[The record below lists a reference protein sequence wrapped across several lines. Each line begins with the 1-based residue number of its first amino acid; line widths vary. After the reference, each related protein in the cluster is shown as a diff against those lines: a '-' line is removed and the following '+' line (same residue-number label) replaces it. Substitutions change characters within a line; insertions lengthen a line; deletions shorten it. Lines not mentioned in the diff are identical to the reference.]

1 MKMNIQ
7 INKTAI
13 LFLLLFTCLT
23 VGAQTII
30 KGTVLNTSAEPIVGS
45 IIMVEGTAFGAA
57 SNAFGEYRIDVKT
70 AGNYSLEVKAIS
82 YATQKISGIEVAT
95 GKELKVD
102 IILQSESFM
111 VGGGVEIKD
120 FRKTSSEAAVI
131 MEMREAKGVV
141 SGVGAVQIQ
150 KGQDRNAS
158 EVARRIPG
166 VTIID
171 NRFVMVRGLTER
183 YNAVMM
189 NGILVP
195 SLEPDVR
202 SFSFD
207 LIPSQAIDR
216 FLIFK
221 SPSPDLPGEFAGG
234 AINVYTKNFPD
245 YNTSLDVSMA
255 TNYRSNTTGQE
266 FLSNVNSKS
275 EALGFDNGTRDLP
288 SIFPANISS
297 NISDEEARKL
307 SLALPNTWGYESET
321 ALPDRRVN
329 VSFGKR
335 FQTEKVQF
343 GNFTAISY
351 SRTAQRQNSHRLD
364 YNVFDAATQVSDTVF
379 SFDDMIYQKNANVGV
394 LHNWG
399 IKTDK
404 SFIEFKNFLNQN
416 GLQSNTFRTGRAL
429 EEGNYRQE
437 YSFRYTERRMY
448 NTQLTGT
455 HELFNGK
462 GNLNWALGY
471 AQTRRDDPDWK
482 RIRYTRPL
490 DGSDENFHAYFT
502 TVAQPFYSGRL
513 FMSLKED
520 VRSYAANYEHKL
532 KQLNSD
538 KEKPKFAT
546 VKAGFYI
553 EDKDRDFGSRNL
565 GYVIDAFN
573 FDWNKDTTSI
583 ANILAPSNMQD
594 STGFTLGEDT
604 RGADRYHASSNL
616 YASYAM
622 ITLPFEKLTISG
634 GVRLEQNS
642 QVLTSADITGTPIKA
657 SLDSLVF
664 LPSINVSYT
673 LSKKTMLRAAYG
685 KTVNRPE
692 FRELAPFSF
701 YDFENNFIN
710 TGNPNLTFAT
720 NSNADIRIEHYPSN
734 TEYLSA
740 ALFYKEFNNPIEPY
754 FVPGVGSGGT
764 RSFAPGNAL
773 GATSYGVEFDIR
785 KSLKEMTAN
794 RILQNLTVVANASFI
809 KSDIQVSAE
818 GVASGLNPNR
828 PMVGQSPYII
838 NGGLY
843 YDNDSTGWQV
853 TVLYNRIGP
862 RVTIVGIPDIPEVY
876 EMSRDMLD
884 ITITKSFKNGFS
896 VRAGVQDILK
906 QDFVFLQDANQDG
919 KLSRA
924 NDQRLQYFNRGNYWS
939 VTLSYKFREDVK
951 QTQKR
956 K

>member
-1 MKMNIQ
+1 M
-7 INKTAI
+7 
-13 LFLLLFTCLT
+13 LFLSCLS
-23 VGAQTII
+23 VSAQTII
-30 KGTVLNTSAEPIVGS
+30 KGTVLNSSAEPVVGA
-45 IIMVEGTAFGAA
+45 IIIVEGTSFGAA
-57 SNAFGEYRIDVKT
+57 SNAFGEYNIDVKNG
-70 AGNYSLEVKAIS
+70 GNYTIEIKAIS
-82 YATQKISGIEVAT
+82 YATQKISGVEVAT
-95 GKELKVD
+95 GKEIKADVV
-102 IILQSESFM
+102 LQSESFM

-120 FRKTSSEAAVI
+120 FRKTSTEAAVI

-245 YNTSLDVSMA
+245 YKTSLDVSMA

-266 FLSNVNSKS
+266 FLSNVNSSS

-288 SIFPANISS
+288 SDFPS
-297 NISDEEARKL
+297 NVRNATTEEARRAL
-307 SLALPNTWGYESET
+307 SLALPNSWGYETGT

-335 FQTEKVQF
+335 FQTENIQF

-351 SRTAQRQNSHRLD
+351 SRTALRQKSNRLD
-364 YNVFDAATQVSDTVF
+364 YNVFDEGTQTSDTVF
-379 SFDDMIYQKNANVGV
+379 AFDDMIYQKNANVGV

-455 HELFNGK
+455 HELFNDK
-462 GNLNWALGY
+462 GTLNWAVAY
-471 AQTRRDDPDWK
+471 AQTRRNDPDWK

-502 TVAQPFYSGRL
+502 TVAQPFFSGRL
-513 FMSLKED
+513 FMNLKED
-520 VRSYAANYEHKL
+520 VRTYAANYEHKL
-532 KQLNSD
+532 KQLNTD
-538 KEKPKFAT
+538 KEKPRFAT
-546 VKAGFYI
+546 IKAGFYI

-565 GYVIDAFN
+565 GYVINAFN

-583 ANILAPSNMQD
+583 ANILAPENMAD
-594 STGFTLGEDT
+594 STGFLLDEDT
-604 RGADRYHASSNL
+604 RGADKYHASSNL
-616 YASYAM
+616 YAGYAM
-622 ITLPFEKLTISG
+622 FTLPFEKLTISG
-634 GVRLEQNS
+634 GIRLEQNA
-642 QVLTSADITGTPIKA
+642 QVLTSADITGIPITA
-657 SLDSLVF
+657 TLDSLVF
-664 LPSINVSYT
+664 LPSVNVSYA
-673 LSKKTMLRAAYG
+673 LNKKTTVRAAYG

-720 NSNADIRIEHYPSN
+720 NSNADLRIEHYPSN

-794 RILQNLTVVANASFI
+794 RILQNVTVVANASFI

-818 GVASGLNPNR
+818 GLASGLNPNR
-828 PMVGQSPYII
+828 PMVGQSPYIV

-843 YDNDSTGWQV
+843 YDNDSLGWQI

-884 ITITKSFKNGFS
+884 IAITKSFKNGFS
-896 VRAGVQDILK
+896 VRAGVQDVLK

-951 QTQKR
+951 ASTGK

>member
-1 MKMNIQ
+1 MKLNDQM
-7 INKTAI
+7 KKKSI
-13 LFLLLFTCLT
+13 LFLLFLSCLS
-23 VGAQTII
+23 VGAQTVI
-30 KGTVLNTSAEPIVGS
+30 KGTVVNSSAEPVVGA
-45 IIMVEGTAFGAA
+45 IIIVEGTSYGAA
-57 SNAFGEYRIDVKT
+57 SNAFGEYNIDVKNG
-70 AGNYSLEVKAIS
+70 GNYTIEVKAIS
-82 YATQKISGIEVAT
+82 YATQKISGIEVAS
-95 GKELKVD
+95 GKEIKAD
-102 IILQSESFM
+102 IVLQSESFM

-120 FRKTSSEAAVI
+120 FRKTSTEAAVI

-189 NGILVP
+189 NGVMVP

-245 YNTSLDVSMA
+245 YQTSLDVSMS

-266 FLSNVNSKS
+266 FLSNVNSSS

-288 SIFPANISS
+288 SDFPS
-297 NISDEEARKL
+297 NVRNATTEEERRAL
-307 SLALPNTWGYESET
+307 SLALPNSWGYESGT
-321 ALPDRRVN
+321 ALPDRRAN

-351 SRTAQRQNSHRLD
+351 SRTALRQNSRRLD
-364 YNVFDAATQVSDTVF
+364 YNVFEEATQTSDTVF
-379 SFDDMIYQKNANVGV
+379 SFDDMIYQKNANVGI

-399 IKTDK
+399 MKTDK

-455 HELFNGK
+455 HELFKGK
-462 GNLNWALGY
+462 GSLNWALGY
-471 AQTRRDDPDWK
+471 AQTRRNDPDWK

-502 TVAQPFYSGRL
+502 TVAQPFFSGRL
-513 FMSLKED
+513 FMNLKED
-520 VRSYAANYEHKL
+520 VRTYAANYEHKL

-538 KEKPKFAT
+538 KEKPRFAT
-546 VKAGFYI
+546 IKAGFYI

-565 GYVIDAFN
+565 GYVINAFD

-583 ANILAPSNMQD
+583 ANILAPENMVD
-594 STGFTLGEDT
+594 STGFLLDEDT
-604 RGADRYHASSNL
+604 RGADKYHASSNL
-616 YASYAM
+616 YAGYAM
-622 ITLPFEKLTISG
+622 LTLPFEKLTISG
-634 GVRLEQNS
+634 GIRLEQNS
-642 QVLTSADITGTPIKA
+642 QVLTSADITGTPITA
-657 SLDSLVF
+657 TLDSLVF
-664 LPSINVSYT
+664 LPSVNVSYT
-673 LSKKTMLRAAYG
+673 LNKKTTLRAAYG

-720 NSNADIRIEHYPSN
+720 NSNADLRIEHYPSN

-785 KSLKEMTAN
+785 KSLKELTAN
-794 RILQNLTVVANASFI
+794 RVLQNLTLVANASFI
-809 KSDIQVSAE
+809 KSDIQVSAD
-818 GVASGLNPNR
+818 GLASGLNPNR

-843 YDNDSTGWQV
+843 YDNDSLGWQI

-884 ITITKSFKNGFS
+884 IAITKSFKNGFS
-896 VRAGVQDILK
+896 VRAGVQDVLK

-951 QTQKR
+951 ASKG
-956 K
+956 KK

>member
-1 MKMNIQ
+1 MKMNVQ

-266 FLSNVNSKS
+266 FLSNVNSGS

-288 SIFPANISS
+288 SIFPDNINSLEQE
-297 NISDEEARKL
+297 DARPL
-307 SLALPNTWGYESET
+307 SRSLANTWGYESET

-335 FQTEKVQF
+335 FQTEKIQF

-351 SRTAQRQNSHRLD
+351 SRTAQRQNSRRLD
-364 YNVFDAATQVSDTVF
+364 YNVFDEATQVSDTVF
-379 SFDDMIYQKNANVGV
+379 SFEDMIYQKNANVGV

-399 IKTDK
+399 MKTDK

-429 EEGNYRQE
+429 EEGNERRE

-448 NTQLTGT
+448 NTQLIGT
-455 HELFNGK
+455 HELFKGK
-462 GNLNWALGY
+462 GSLNWVLGY
-471 AQTRRDDPDWK
+471 AQTRRNDPDWR
-482 RIRYTRPL
+482 RIRYTRAFDDPN
-490 DGSDENFHAYFT
+490 GSFHAYFPPQ
-502 TVAQPFYSGRL
+502 AQPFYAGRL
-513 FMSLKED
+513 FMGLKED
-520 VRSYAANYEHKL
+520 VRTYAANYEHKL
-532 KQLNSD
+532 KQLNTD
-538 KEKPKFAT
+538 KEKPRFAT
-546 VKAGFYI
+546 IKAGFYI

-565 GYVIDAFN
+565 GMVIRPSY
-573 FDWNKDTTSI
+573 FDWNKDTTSL
-583 ANILAPSNMQD
+583 ATILAPENMVD
-594 STGFTLGEDT
+594 STGFSIGEDT
-604 RGADRYHASSNL
+604 RGADKYHASSNL
-616 YASYAM
+616 YAGYAM
-622 ITLPFEKLTISG
+622 LTLPFEKLTVSG

-642 QVLTSADITGTPIKA
+642 QVLTSADITGTPIVA
-657 SLDSLVF
+657 TLDSLIF

-673 LSKKTMLRAAYG
+673 LSKKTTLRGAYG

-710 TGNPNLTFAT
+710 SGNPNLTFAT

-734 TEYLSA
+734 TEFLSA

-785 KSLKEMTAN
+785 KSLKEMTSN
-794 RILQNLTVVANASFI
+794 RILQNLTLVANASFI

-951 QTQKR
+951 QTQK
-956 K
+956 KK

>member
-1 MKMNIQ
+1 MKMNDQ
-7 INKTAI
+7 MKKKSI
-13 LFLLLFTCLT
+13 LFLLFLSCLS
-23 VGAQTII
+23 VGAQTVI
-30 KGTVLNTSAEPIVGS
+30 KGTVVNSSAEPVVGA
-45 IIMVEGTAFGAA
+45 IIIVEGTSFGAA
-57 SNAFGEYRIDVKT
+57 SNAFGEYNIDVKNG
-70 AGNYSLEVKAIS
+70 GNYTIEVKAIS
-82 YATQKISGIEVAT
+82 YATQKIAGIEVAS
-95 GKELKVD
+95 GKEIKAD
-102 IILQSESFM
+102 IVLQSESFM

-120 FRKTSSEAAVI
+120 FRKTSTEAAVI

-189 NGILVP
+189 NGVLVP

-245 YNTSLDVSMA
+245 YKTSLDVSLA

-266 FLSNVNSKS
+266 FLSNVNAPS

-288 SIFPANISS
+288 SDFPTNVRNATT
-297 NISDEEARKL
+297 DAERRVL
-307 SLALPNTWGYESET
+307 SLALPNTWGYESGT

-335 FQTEKVQF
+335 FQTDKVQF

-351 SRTAQRQNSHRLD
+351 SRTAQRQNSNRLD
-364 YNVFDAATQVSDTVF
+364 YNVYDEATQHSDTVF
-379 SFDDMIYQKNANVGV
+379 SFEDMIYQKNANVGV

-399 IKTDK
+399 MKTDK

-462 GNLNWALGY
+462 GSFNWALGY
-471 AQTRRDDPDWK
+471 AQTRRNDPDWK

-502 TVAQPFYSGRL
+502 TVAQPFFSGRL
-513 FMSLKED
+513 FMGLKED
-520 VRSYAANYEHKL
+520 VRTYAANYEHKL
-532 KQLNSD
+532 AQLNTD
-538 KEKPKFAT
+538 KEKPRFVTIKT
-546 VKAGFYI
+546 GFYI

-565 GYVIDAFN
+565 GYVINAFDFN
-573 FDWNKDTTSI
+573 WNKDTTSVG
-583 ANILAPSNMQD
+583 NILSPENMAD
-594 STGFTLGEDT
+594 STGFLLDEDT
-604 RGADRYHASSNL
+604 RGADKYHASSNL
-616 YASYAM
+616 YAGYAM
-622 ITLPFEKLTISG
+622 LTLPFEKLTISG
-634 GVRLEQNS
+634 GIRLEQNA
-642 QVLTSADITGTPIKA
+642 QVLTSADITGTPIEA

-664 LPSINVSYT
+664 LPSVNVSYT
-673 LSKKTMLRAAYG
+673 LTKKTTLRAAYG

-710 TGNPNLTFAT
+710 SGNPNLTFAT

-785 KSLKEMTAN
+785 KSLKEMTTIPVI
-794 RILQNLTVVANASFI
+794 RNLTLVANASFI
-809 KSDIQVSAE
+809 KSDIKVSAE
-818 GVASGLNPNR
+818 GVASGLNSNR

-843 YDNDSTGWQV
+843 YDNDSTGWQI

-884 ITITKSFKNGFS
+884 ISITKSFKNGFS
-896 VRAGVQDILK
+896 VRAGVQDLLK

-919 KLSRA
+919 ILSRA

-951 QTQKR
+951 ATKGR
-956 K
+956 S

>member
-1 MKMNIQ
+1 MNGQMK
-7 INKTAI
+7 KTSV
-13 LFLLLFTCLT
+13 LFLLVLTCLT
-23 VGAQTII
+23 AGAQTII
-30 KGTVLNTSAEPIVGS
+30 KGTVLNSSAEPIVGA
-45 IIMVEGTAFGAA
+45 IIMVDGTVFGAA

-70 AGNYSLEVKAIS
+70 GGNYSLEVKAIS
-82 YATQKISGIEVAT
+82 YATQKISGIEIAS
-95 GKELKVD
+95 GKELKAD
-102 IILQSESFM
+102 IVLQSESFM

-171 NRFVMVRGLTER
+171 NRVVMVRGLTER

-189 NGILVP
+189 NGVLVP

-245 YNTSLDVSMA
+245 YKTSLDVSLA

-266 FLSNVNSKS
+266 ILSNVNSSS
-275 EALGFDNGTRDLP
+275 EAFGFDNGTRDLP
-288 SIFPANISS
+288 SVFPDNINSLEQE
-297 NISDEEARKL
+297 DARPL
-307 SLALPNTWGYESET
+307 SRALANTWGYESET

-329 VSFGKR
+329 ISFGKR
-335 FQTEKVQF
+335 FQTEKIQF

-351 SRTAQRQNSHRLD
+351 SRTAQRQNSRRLD
-364 YNVFDAATQVSDTVF
+364 YNVFDEATQVSDTVF
-379 SFDDMIYQKNANVGV
+379 SFEDMIYQKNANVGV

-399 IKTDK
+399 MKTDK

-429 EEGNYRQE
+429 EEGNERRE

-448 NTQLTGT
+448 NTQLVGT
-455 HELFNGK
+455 HELFKGK
-462 GNLNWALGY
+462 GSLNWVLGY
-471 AQTRRDDPDWK
+471 AQTRRNDPDWR
-482 RIRYTRPL
+482 RIRYTRAFDDPN
-490 DGSDENFHAYFT
+490 GSFHAYFPPQ
-502 TVAQPFYSGRL
+502 AQPFYAGRL
-513 FMSLKED
+513 FMNLKED
-520 VRSYAANYEHKL
+520 VRTYAANYEHKI

-538 KEKPKFAT
+538 KEKPRFAT
-546 VKAGFYI
+546 LKAGFYI

-565 GYVIDAFN
+565 GMVIRPSY
-573 FDWNKDTTSI
+573 FDWNKDTTSL
-583 ANILAPSNMQD
+583 ATILAPENMLD
-594 STGFTLGEDT
+594 STGFSIGEDT
-604 RGADRYHASSNL
+604 RGADKYHASSNL
-616 YASYAM
+616 YAGYAM
-622 ITLPFEKLTISG
+622 LTLPFEKLTVSG

-642 QVLTSADITGTPIKA
+642 QVLTSADITGTPIRA
-657 SLDSLVF
+657 TLDSLVF

-710 TGNPNLTFAT
+710 SGNPNLTFAT
-720 NSNADIRIEHYPSN
+720 NSNADLRIEHYPSN

-740 ALFYKEFNNPIEPY
+740 AVFYKEFNNPIEPY

-785 KSLKEMTAN
+785 KSLKEMTSN
-794 RILQNLTVVANASFI
+794 RILQNLTLVANASFI

-884 ITITKSFKNGFS
+884 IAITKSFKNGFS
-896 VRAGVQDILK
+896 VRAGVQDVLK

-951 QTQKR
+951 QTQK
-956 K
+956 KK

>member
-1 MKMNIQ
+1 MKMNGQ
-7 INKTAI
+7 MKKTSV
-13 LFLLLFTCLT
+13 LFLLVLTCLT
-23 VGAQTII
+23 AGAQTII
-30 KGTVLNTSAEPIVGS
+30 KGTVLNSSAEPIVGA
-45 IIMVEGTAFGAA
+45 IIMVDGTAFGAA

-70 AGNYSLEVKAIS
+70 GGNYSLEVKAIS
-82 YATQKISGIEVAT
+82 YATQKISGIEIAS
-95 GKELKVD
+95 GKELKAD
-102 IILQSESFM
+102 IVLQSESFM

-189 NGILVP
+189 NGVLVP

-245 YNTSLDVSMA
+245 YKTSLDVSLA

-266 FLSNVNSKS
+266 ILSNVNSSS
-275 EALGFDNGTRDLP
+275 EAFGFDNGTRDLP
-288 SIFPANISS
+288 SVFPDNINSLEQE
-297 NISDEEARKL
+297 DARPL
-307 SLALPNTWGYESET
+307 SRALANTWGYESET

-329 VSFGKR
+329 ISFGKR
-335 FQTEKVQF
+335 FQTEKIQF

-351 SRTAQRQNSHRLD
+351 SRTAQRQNSRRLD
-364 YNVFDAATQVSDTVF
+364 YNVFDEATQVSDTVF
-379 SFDDMIYQKNANVGV
+379 SFEDMIYQKNANVGV

-399 IKTDK
+399 MKTDK

-429 EEGNYRQE
+429 EEGNERRE

-448 NTQLTGT
+448 NTQLVGT
-455 HELFNGK
+455 HELFKGK
-462 GNLNWALGY
+462 GSLNWVLGY
-471 AQTRRDDPDWK
+471 AQTRRNDPDWR
-482 RIRYTRPL
+482 RIRYTRAFDDPN
-490 DGSDENFHAYFT
+490 GSFHAYFPPQ
-502 TVAQPFYSGRL
+502 AQPFYAGRL
-513 FMSLKED
+513 FMNLKED
-520 VRSYAANYEHKL
+520 VRTYAANYEHKI

-538 KEKPKFAT
+538 KEKPRFAT
-546 VKAGFYI
+546 LKAGFYI

-565 GYVIDAFN
+565 GMVIRPSY
-573 FDWNKDTTSI
+573 FDWNKDTTSL
-583 ANILAPSNMQD
+583 ATILAPENMLD
-594 STGFTLGEDT
+594 STGFSIGEDT
-604 RGADRYHASSNL
+604 RGADKYHASSNL
-616 YASYAM
+616 YAGYAM
-622 ITLPFEKLTISG
+622 LTLPFEKLTVSG

-642 QVLTSADITGTPIKA
+642 QVLTSADITGTPIVA
-657 SLDSLVF
+657 TLDSLIF

-673 LSKKTMLRAAYG
+673 LSKKTTLRGAYG

-710 TGNPNLTFAT
+710 SGNPNLTFAT
-720 NSNADIRIEHYPSN
+720 NSNADLRIEHYPSN

-740 ALFYKEFNNPIEPY
+740 AVFYKEFNNPIEPY

-794 RILQNLTVVANASFI
+794 RILQNLTLVANASFI

-843 YDNDSTGWQV
+843 YDNDSLGWQI

-884 ITITKSFKNGFS
+884 IAITKSFKNGFS
-896 VRAGVQDILK
+896 VRAGVQDVLK

-951 QTQKR
+951 QTQK
-956 K
+956 KK

>member
-1 MKMNIQ
+1 MCKMR
-7 INKTAI
+7 KFLV
-13 LFLLLFTCLT
+13 LFLLIGSSVL
-23 VGAQTII
+23 VNSQTII
-30 KGTVLNTSAEPIVGS
+30 KGSVVNSAAEPIVGA
-45 IIMVEGTAFGAA
+45 IIFIEGTTSGAA
-57 SNAFGEYRIDVKT
+57 SNAFGEYSIDVSKG
-70 AGNYSLEVKAIS
+70 GNYSIQVKAIS
-82 YATQKISGIEVAT
+82 YATQKISGIEVAS
-95 GKELKVD
+95 GKEIKVD
-102 IILQSESFM
+102 IVLQSESFM

-120 FRKTSSEAAVI
+120 FRKTSSEASVI

-234 AINVYTKNFPD
+234 AINVFTKNFPD
-245 YNTSLDVSMA
+245 YQTSLDVSLA

-266 FLSNVNSKS
+266 FLSNVNARS

-288 SIFPANISS
+288 SFFPENIDNDIS
-297 NISDEEARKL
+297 NEARRAL
-307 SLALPNTWGYESET
+307 SLALPNNWGYETGT
-321 ALPDRRVN
+321 ALPDRRAN

-335 FQTEKVQF
+335 FQTDKIQF
-343 GNFTAISY
+343 GNFTSISY
-351 SRTAQRQNSHRLD
+351 SRTALRQNSRRLD
-364 YNVFDAATQVSDTVF
+364 YNVFDEVTQASDTVF
-379 SFDDMIYQKNANVGV
+379 AFDDMIYQKNANVGI

-399 IKTDK
+399 MKTDK

-416 GLQSNTFRTGRAL
+416 GQQSNTFRTGRAL
-429 EEGNYRQE
+429 EEGNFRQE

-455 HELFNGK
+455 HELFKGK
-462 GNLNWALGY
+462 GSFNWTLAY
-471 AQTRRDDPDWK
+471 ANTRKNDPDWK
-482 RIRYTRPL
+482 RIRYTKPL

-513 FMSLKED
+513 FMNLNED
-520 VRSYAANYEHKL
+520 VRTYAANYEHKIA
-532 KQLNSD
+532 QLNTD
-538 KEKPKFAT
+538 KEKPRFITLKT
-546 VKAGFYI
+546 GVYV
-553 EDKDRDFGSRNL
+553 EDKDRDFSSRNL
-565 GYVIDAFN
+565 GYVINAFT
-573 FDWNKDTTSI
+573 FDWNKDTTSL
-583 ANILAPSNMQD
+583 ANILAPENMVD
-594 STGFTLGEDT
+594 STGFSIGEDT
-604 RGADRYHASSNL
+604 RGADKYHASSNL
-616 YASYAM
+616 YAGYAM
-622 ITLPFEKLTISG
+622 LTLPFEKLTISG
-634 GVRLEQNS
+634 GVRLEQNA
-642 QVLTSADITGTPIKA
+642 QVLTSADITGNPLTA
-657 SLDSLVF
+657 TLDSLVF
-664 LPSINVSYT
+664 LPSVNISYT
-673 LSKKTMLRAAYG
+673 LSKKTTLRAAYG

-710 TGNPNLTFAT
+710 SGNPNLTFAT
-720 NSNADIRIEHYPSN
+720 NSNADFRVEHYPSN

-740 ALFYKEFNNPIEPY
+740 AVFYKEFNNPIEPY

-773 GATSYGVEFDIR
+773 GATSYGVEFDVR
-785 KSLKEMTAN
+785 KSLREMTAN
-794 RILQNLTVVANASFI
+794 RILQNLTLVANASFI
-809 KSDIQVSAE
+809 KSDIQVSPD
-818 GVASGLNPNR
+818 GLASGLNPNR

-843 YDNDSTGWQV
+843 YDNDSLGWQI

-884 ITITKSFKNGFS
+884 ISITKSFKNGFS
-896 VRAGVQDILK
+896 VRAGVQDLFK
-906 QDFVFLQDANQDG
+906 QDFVFLQDANNDG
-919 KLSRA
+919 ILSRA

-951 QTQKR
+951 ARNTK
-956 K
+956 

>member
-1 MKMNIQ
+1 MK
-7 INKTAI
+7 INDQMRKKII
-13 LFLLLFTCLT
+13 LFLLFLSNLS

-30 KGTVLNTSAEPIVGS
+30 KGTVLNSSAEPVVGA
-45 IIMVEGTAFGAA
+45 IIIVEGTSLGAA
-57 SNAFGEYRIDVKT
+57 SNAFGEYSIDVKN
-70 AGNYSLEVKAIS
+70 GGKFSIEIKAIS
-82 YATQKISGIEVAT
+82 FATQKITGIEVAA
-95 GKELKVD
+95 GKVTKVD
-102 IILQSESFM
+102 IVLQPESFM

-120 FRKTSSEAAVI
+120 FRKTSTEASVI

-189 NGILVP
+189 NGVLVP

-245 YNTSLDVSMA
+245 YKTSLDVSLA

-266 FLSNVNSKS
+266 FLSNVNSPS

-288 SIFPANISS
+288 SDFPTNVRNATTDAERRI
-297 NISDEEARKL
+297 L
-307 SLALPNTWGYESET
+307 SLALPNTWGYESGT

-335 FQTEKVQF
+335 FQTDKVQF

-351 SRTAQRQNSHRLD
+351 SRTAQRQNSNRLD
-364 YNVFDAATQVSDTVF
+364 YNVYDEATQLSDTVF
-379 SFDDMIYQKNANVGV
+379 SFEDMIYQKNANVGV

-399 IKTDK
+399 MKTDK

-462 GNLNWALGY
+462 GSFNWALGY
-471 AQTRRDDPDWK
+471 AQTRRNDPDWK

-502 TVAQPFYSGRL
+502 TVAQPFFSGRL
-513 FMSLKED
+513 FMGLKED
-520 VRSYAANYEHKL
+520 VRTYVANYEHKL
-532 KQLNSD
+532 KQMNTD
-538 KEKPKFAT
+538 KEKPRFAT
-546 VKAGFYI
+546 IKTGFYI

-565 GYVIDAFN
+565 GYVINAFD

-583 ANILAPSNMQD
+583 GNILSPENMAD
-594 STGFTLGEDT
+594 STGFLLDEDT
-604 RGADRYHASSNL
+604 RGADKYHASSNL
-616 YASYAM
+616 YAGYAM
-622 ITLPFEKLTISG
+622 LTLPFEKLTISG
-634 GVRLEQNS
+634 GIRLEQNA
-642 QVLTSADITGTPIKA
+642 QVLTSADITGTPIEA

-664 LPSINVSYT
+664 LPSVNVSYT
-673 LSKKTMLRAAYG
+673 LTKKTTLRAAYG

-710 TGNPNLTFAT
+710 SGNPNLTFAT

-785 KSLKEMTAN
+785 KSLKEMTTIPVI
-794 RILQNLTVVANASFI
+794 RNLTLVANASFI
-809 KSDIQVSAE
+809 KSEIKVSAE
-818 GVASGLNPNR
+818 GVASGLNSNR

-843 YDNDSTGWQV
+843 YDNDSTGWQI

-884 ITITKSFKNGFS
+884 IAITKSFKNGFS
-896 VRAGVQDILK
+896 IRAGVQDLLK

-919 KLSRA
+919 VLSRE
-924 NDQRLQYFNRGNYWS
+924 NDQRLQYFNRGSYWS

-951 QTQKR
+951 ATKGR
-956 K
+956 R

>member
-1 MKMNIQ
+1 MKMNDQ
-7 INKTAI
+7 MKKKSI
-13 LFLLLFTCLT
+13 LFLLFLSCLS
-23 VGAQTII
+23 VSAQTVI
-30 KGTVLNTSAEPIVGS
+30 KGTVLNSSAEPVVGA
-45 IIMVEGTAFGAA
+45 IIIVEGTSFGAA
-57 SNAFGEYRIDVKT
+57 SNAFGEYSIDVKNGGKFT
-70 AGNYSLEVKAIS
+70 VEIKAIS
-82 YATQKISGIEVAT
+82 FATQKISGIEVAS
-95 GKELKVD
+95 GKQVKVD
-102 IILQSESFM
+102 IVLQPESFM

-120 FRKTSSEAAVI
+120 FRKTSTEASVI

-189 NGILVP
+189 NGVLVP

-245 YNTSLDVSMA
+245 YKTSLDVSLA

-266 FLSNVNSKS
+266 FLSNVNSPS

-288 SIFPANISS
+288 SDFPTNVRNATTDAERRI
-297 NISDEEARKL
+297 L
-307 SLALPNTWGYESET
+307 SLALPNTWGYESGT

-335 FQTEKVQF
+335 FQTDKVQF

-351 SRTAQRQNSHRLD
+351 SRTAQRQNSNRLD
-364 YNVFDAATQVSDTVF
+364 YNVYDEATQLSDTVF
-379 SFDDMIYQKNANVGV
+379 SFEDMIYQKNANVGV

-399 IKTDK
+399 MKTDK

-462 GNLNWALGY
+462 GSFNWALGY
-471 AQTRRDDPDWK
+471 AQTRRNDPDWK

-502 TVAQPFYSGRL
+502 TVAQPFFSGRL
-513 FMSLKED
+513 FMGLKED
-520 VRSYAANYEHKL
+520 VRTYVANYEHKL
-532 KQLNSD
+532 KQMNTD
-538 KEKPKFAT
+538 KEKPRFAT
-546 VKAGFYI
+546 IKTGFYI

-565 GYVIDAFN
+565 GYVINAFD

-583 ANILAPSNMQD
+583 GNILSPENMAD
-594 STGFTLGEDT
+594 STGFLLDEDT
-604 RGADRYHASSNL
+604 RGADKYHASSNL
-616 YASYAM
+616 YAGYAM
-622 ITLPFEKLTISG
+622 LTLPFEKLTISG
-634 GVRLEQNS
+634 GIRLEQNA
-642 QVLTSADITGTPIKA
+642 QVLTSADITGTPIEA

-664 LPSINVSYT
+664 LPSVNVSYT
-673 LSKKTMLRAAYG
+673 LTKKTTLRAAYG

-710 TGNPNLTFAT
+710 SGNPNLTFAT

-785 KSLKEMTAN
+785 KSLKEMTTIPVI
-794 RILQNLTVVANASFI
+794 RNLTLVANASFI
-809 KSDIQVSAE
+809 KSEIKVSAE
-818 GVASGLNPNR
+818 GVASGLNSNR

-843 YDNDSTGWQV
+843 YDNDSTGWQI

-884 ITITKSFKNGFS
+884 IAITKSFKNGFS
-896 VRAGVQDILK
+896 IRAGVQDLLK

-919 KLSRA
+919 VLSRE
-924 NDQRLQYFNRGNYWS
+924 NDQRLQYFNRGSYWS

-951 QTQKR
+951 ATKGR
-956 K
+956 R

>member
-1 MKMNIQ
+1 MKMNDQ
-7 INKTAI
+7 MKKTSV
-13 LFLLLFTCLT
+13 LFLLFFACLT
-23 VGAQTII
+23 ASAQTII
-30 KGTVLNTSAEPIVGS
+30 KGTVVNSSAEPVVGA
-45 IIMVEGTAFGAA
+45 IIMVDGTAFGAA

-70 AGNYSLEVKAIS
+70 GGNYSLEVKAIS
-82 YATQKISGIEVAT
+82 YATQKISGIEIVS
-95 GKELKVD
+95 GKELKAD
-102 IILQSESFM
+102 IVMQSESFM

-120 FRKTSSEAAVI
+120 FRKNSSEAAVI

-189 NGILVP
+189 NGVLVP

-245 YNTSLDVSMA
+245 YKTSLDVSLA

-266 FLSNVNSKS
+266 ILSNVNSSS
-275 EALGFDNGTRDLP
+275 EAFGFDNGTRDLP
-288 SIFPANISS
+288 SVFPDNINSLEQE
-297 NISDEEARKL
+297 DARPL
-307 SLALPNTWGYESET
+307 SRALANTWGYELET

-329 VSFGKR
+329 ISFGKR
-335 FQTEKVQF
+335 FQTEKIQF

-351 SRTAQRQNSHRLD
+351 SRTAQRQNSRRLD
-364 YNVFDAATQVSDTVF
+364 YNVFDEATQVSDTVF
-379 SFDDMIYQKNANVGV
+379 SFEDMIYQKNANVGV

-399 IKTDK
+399 MKTDK

-429 EEGNYRQE
+429 EEGNERRE

-448 NTQLTGT
+448 NTQLVGT
-455 HELFNGK
+455 HELFKGK
-462 GNLNWALGY
+462 GSLNWVLGY
-471 AQTRRDDPDWK
+471 AQTRRNDPDWR
-482 RIRYTRPL
+482 RIRYTRAFDDPN
-490 DGSDENFHAYFT
+490 GSFHAYFPPQ
-502 TVAQPFYSGRL
+502 AQPFYAGRL
-513 FMSLKED
+513 FMNLKED
-520 VRSYAANYEHKL
+520 VRTYAANYEHKI

-538 KEKPKFAT
+538 KEKPRFAT
-546 VKAGFYI
+546 LKAGFYI

-565 GYVIDAFN
+565 GMVIRPSY
-573 FDWNKDTTSI
+573 FDWNKDTTSL
-583 ANILAPSNMQD
+583 ASILAPENMLD
-594 STGFTLGEDT
+594 STGFSIGEDT
-604 RGADRYHASSNL
+604 RGADKYHASSNL
-616 YASYAM
+616 YAGYAM
-622 ITLPFEKLTISG
+622 LTLPFEKLTVSG

-642 QVLTSADITGTPIKA
+642 QVLTSADITGTPIVA
-657 SLDSLVF
+657 TLDSLIF

-673 LSKKTMLRAAYG
+673 LSKKTTLRGAYG

-710 TGNPNLTFAT
+710 SGNPNLTFAT
-720 NSNADIRIEHYPSN
+720 NSNADLRIEHYPSN

-740 ALFYKEFNNPIEPY
+740 AVFYKEFNNPIEPY

-794 RILQNLTVVANASFI
+794 RILQNLTLVANASFI

-843 YDNDSTGWQV
+843 YDNDSLGWQI

-884 ITITKSFKNGFS
+884 IAITKSFKNGFS
-896 VRAGVQDILK
+896 VRAGVQDVLK

-951 QTQKR
+951 QTQK
-956 K
+956 KK

>member
-1 MKMNIQ
+1 MNDQMK
-7 INKTAI
+7 KKSI
-13 LFLLLFTCLT
+13 LFLLFLSCLS
-23 VGAQTII
+23 VSAQTVI
-30 KGTVLNTSAEPIVGS
+30 KGTVLNSSAEPVVGA
-45 IIMVEGTAFGAA
+45 IIIVEGTSFGAA
-57 SNAFGEYRIDVKT
+57 SNAFGEYNIDVKSG
-70 AGNYSLEVKAIS
+70 GNYTIEVKAIS
-82 YATQKISGIEVAT
+82 YATQKISGIEVAS
-95 GKELKVD
+95 GKEIKAD

-120 FRKTSSEAAVI
+120 FRKTSTEAAVI

-189 NGILVP
+189 NGVLVP

-245 YNTSLDVSMA
+245 YKTSLDVSMA

-266 FLSNVNSKS
+266 FLSNVNSSS

-288 SIFPANISS
+288 SDFPS
-297 NISDEEARKL
+297 NVRNATTEAERRAL
-307 SLALPNTWGYESET
+307 SLALPNTWGYESGT
-321 ALPDRRVN
+321 ALLDRRVN

-335 FQTEKVQF
+335 FQTEKIQF

-364 YNVFDAATQVSDTVF
+364 YNVFDEGTQTSDTVF

-455 HELFNGK
+455 HELFKGK
-462 GNLNWALGY
+462 GSLNWALGY
-471 AQTRRDDPDWK
+471 AQTRRNDPDWK

-502 TVAQPFYSGRL
+502 TVAQPFFSGRL
-513 FMSLKED
+513 FMNLKED
-520 VRSYAANYEHKL
+520 VRTYAANYEHKL
-532 KQLNSD
+532 KQLNTD
-538 KEKPKFAT
+538 KEKPRFAT
-546 VKAGFYI
+546 IKAGFYI

-565 GYVIDAFN
+565 GYVINAFD

-583 ANILAPSNMQD
+583 ANILAPENMAD
-594 STGFTLGEDT
+594 STGFLLDEDT
-604 RGADRYHASSNL
+604 RGADKYHASSNL
-616 YASYAM
+616 YAGYAM
-622 ITLPFEKLTISG
+622 LTLPFERLTVSG
-634 GVRLEQNS
+634 GIRLEQNS

-664 LPSINVSYT
+664 LPSVNVSYT
-673 LSKKTMLRAAYG
+673 LNKKTTLRAAYG

-794 RILQNLTVVANASFI
+794 RILQNMTLVANASFI
-809 KSDIQVSAE
+809 KSDIQVSAD
-818 GVASGLNPNR
+818 GLASGLNPNR

-843 YDNDSTGWQV
+843 YDNDSLGWQI

-884 ITITKSFKNGFS
+884 IAITKSFKNGFS
-896 VRAGVQDILK
+896 VRAGVQDVLK

-951 QTQKR
+951 ASKG
-956 K
+956 KK

>member
-1 MKMNIQ
+1 MK
-7 INKTAI
+7 INDEMRKKSI
-13 LFLLLFTCLT
+13 LFLMFLSCLT
-23 VGAQTII
+23 AGAQTVI
-30 KGTVLNTSAEPIVGS
+30 KGTVLNSSAEPVVGA
-45 IIMVEGTAFGAA
+45 IIIVEGTSYGAA
-57 SNAFGEYRIDVKT
+57 SNAFGEYNIDVKNG
-70 AGNYSLEVKAIS
+70 GNYTIEVKAIS
-82 YATQKISGIEVAT
+82 YATQKISGIEVAS
-95 GKELKVD
+95 GKEIKAD
-102 IILQSESFM
+102 IVLQSESFM

-120 FRKTSSEAAVI
+120 FRKTSTEAAVI

-189 NGILVP
+189 NGVLVP

-245 YNTSLDVSMA
+245 YKTSLDVSMA

-266 FLSNVNSKS
+266 FLSNVNSSS

-288 SIFPANISS
+288 SDFPS
-297 NISDEEARKL
+297 NVRNATTEEERRAL
-307 SLALPNTWGYESET
+307 SLALPNSWGYESGT
-321 ALPDRRVN
+321 ALPDRRVK

-351 SRTAQRQNSHRLD
+351 SRTALRQNSRRLD
-364 YNVFDAATQVSDTVF
+364 YNVYDEATQVSDTVF

-399 IKTDK
+399 MKTDK

-455 HELFNGK
+455 HKLFKGK
-462 GNLNWALGY
+462 GSLNWALGY
-471 AQTRRDDPDWK
+471 AQTRRNDPDWK

-502 TVAQPFYSGRL
+502 TVAQPFFSGRL
-513 FMSLKED
+513 FMNLKED
-520 VRSYAANYEHKL
+520 VRTYAANYEHKL
-532 KQLNSD
+532 KQLNTD
-538 KEKPKFAT
+538 KEKPRFAT
-546 VKAGFYI
+546 IKAGFYI

-565 GYVIDAFN
+565 GYVINAFD

-583 ANILAPSNMQD
+583 ANILAPENMVD
-594 STGFTLGEDT
+594 STGFLLDEDT
-604 RGADRYHASSNL
+604 RGADKYHASSNL
-616 YASYAM
+616 YAGYAM
-622 ITLPFEKLTISG
+622 LTLPFEKLTISG
-634 GVRLEQNS
+634 GIRLEQNS
-642 QVLTSADITGTPIKA
+642 QVLTSADITGTPIVA
-657 SLDSLVF
+657 TLDSLIF

-673 LSKKTMLRAAYG
+673 LSKKTTLRGAYG

-710 TGNPNLTFAT
+710 SGNPNLTFAT
-720 NSNADIRIEHYPSN
+720 NSNADLRIEHYPSN

-740 ALFYKEFNNPIEPY
+740 AVFYKEFNNPIEPY

-794 RILQNLTVVANASFI
+794 RILQNMTLVANASFI
-809 KSDIQVSAE
+809 KSDIQVSAD
-818 GVASGLNPNR
+818 GLASGLNPNR

-843 YDNDSTGWQV
+843 YDNDSLGWQI

-884 ITITKSFKNGFS
+884 IAITKSFKNGFS
-896 VRAGVQDILK
+896 VRAGVQDVLK

-951 QTQKR
+951 ASKG
-956 K
+956 KK

>member
-1 MKMNIQ
+1 MNDQMK
-7 INKTAI
+7 KKSI
-13 LFLLLFTCLT
+13 LFLLFLSCLS
-23 VGAQTII
+23 VSAQTII
-30 KGTVLNTSAEPIVGS
+30 KGTVLNSSAEPVVGA
-45 IIMVEGTAFGAA
+45 IIIVEGTSFGAA
-57 SNAFGEYRIDVKT
+57 SNAFGEYNIDVKNG
-70 AGNYSLEVKAIS
+70 GNYTIEIKAIS
-82 YATQKISGIEVAT
+82 YATQKISGVEVAT
-95 GKELKVD
+95 GKEIKADVV
-102 IILQSESFM
+102 LQSESFM

-120 FRKTSSEAAVI
+120 FRKTSTEAAVI

-245 YNTSLDVSMA
+245 YKTSLDVSMA

-266 FLSNVNSKS
+266 FLSNVNSSS

-288 SIFPANISS
+288 SDFPS
-297 NISDEEARKL
+297 NVRNATTEEARRAL
-307 SLALPNTWGYESET
+307 SLALPNSWGYETGT

-335 FQTEKVQF
+335 FQTENIQF

-351 SRTAQRQNSHRLD
+351 SRTALRQKSNRLD
-364 YNVFDAATQVSDTVF
+364 YNVFDEGTQTSDTVF
-379 SFDDMIYQKNANVGV
+379 AFDDMIYQKNANVGV

-455 HELFNGK
+455 HELFNDK
-462 GNLNWALGY
+462 GTLNWAVAY
-471 AQTRRDDPDWK
+471 AQTRRNDPDWK

-502 TVAQPFYSGRL
+502 TVAQPFFSGRL
-513 FMSLKED
+513 FMNLKED
-520 VRSYAANYEHKL
+520 VRTYAANYEHKL
-532 KQLNSD
+532 KQLNTD
-538 KEKPKFAT
+538 KEKPRFAT
-546 VKAGFYI
+546 IKAGFYI

-565 GYVIDAFN
+565 GYVINAFN

-583 ANILAPSNMQD
+583 ANILAPENMAD
-594 STGFTLGEDT
+594 STGFLLDEDT
-604 RGADRYHASSNL
+604 RGADKYHASSNL
-616 YASYAM
+616 YAGYAM
-622 ITLPFEKLTISG
+622 FTLPFEKLTISG
-634 GVRLEQNS
+634 GIRLEQNA
-642 QVLTSADITGTPIKA
+642 QVLTSADITGIPITA
-657 SLDSLVF
+657 TLDSLVF
-664 LPSINVSYT
+664 LPSVNVSYA
-673 LSKKTMLRAAYG
+673 LNKKTTVRAAYG

-720 NSNADIRIEHYPSN
+720 NSNADLRIEHYPSN

-794 RILQNLTVVANASFI
+794 RILQNVTVVANASFI

-818 GVASGLNPNR
+818 GLASGLNPNR
-828 PMVGQSPYII
+828 PMVGQSPYIV

-843 YDNDSTGWQV
+843 YDNDSLGWQI

-884 ITITKSFKNGFS
+884 IAITKSFKNGFS
-896 VRAGVQDILK
+896 VRAGVQDVLK

-951 QTQKR
+951 ASTGK

>member
-1 MKMNIQ
+1 MK
-7 INKTAI
+7 KKSI
-13 LFLLLFTCLT
+13 LFLLFLSCLS
-23 VGAQTII
+23 VSAQTII
-30 KGTVLNTSAEPIVGS
+30 KGTVLNSSAEPVVGA
-45 IIMVEGTAFGAA
+45 IIIVEGTSFGAA
-57 SNAFGEYRIDVKT
+57 SNAFGEYNIDVKNG
-70 AGNYSLEVKAIS
+70 GNYTIEIKAIS
-82 YATQKISGIEVAT
+82 YATQKISGVEVAT
-95 GKELKVD
+95 GKEIKADVV
-102 IILQSESFM
+102 LQSESFM

-120 FRKTSSEAAVI
+120 FRKTSTEAAVI

-245 YNTSLDVSMA
+245 YKTSLDVSMA

-266 FLSNVNSKS
+266 FLSNVNSSS

-288 SIFPANISS
+288 SDFPS
-297 NISDEEARKL
+297 NVRNATTEEARRAL
-307 SLALPNTWGYESET
+307 SLALPNSWGYET
-321 ALPDRRVN
+321 GAALPDRRVN

-335 FQTEKVQF
+335 FQTENIQF

-351 SRTAQRQNSHRLD
+351 SRTALRQKSNRLD
-364 YNVFDAATQVSDTVF
+364 YNVFDEGTQTSDTVF
-379 SFDDMIYQKNANVGV
+379 AFDDMIYQKNANVGV

-455 HELFNGK
+455 HELFNDK
-462 GNLNWALGY
+462 GTLNWAVAY
-471 AQTRRDDPDWK
+471 AQTRRNDPDWK

-502 TVAQPFYSGRL
+502 TVAQPFFSGRL
-513 FMSLKED
+513 FMNLKED
-520 VRSYAANYEHKL
+520 VRTYAANYEHKL
-532 KQLNSD
+532 KQLNTD
-538 KEKPKFAT
+538 KEKPRFAT
-546 VKAGFYI
+546 IKAGFYI

-565 GYVIDAFN
+565 GYVINAFN

-583 ANILAPSNMQD
+583 ANILAPENMAD
-594 STGFTLGEDT
+594 STGFLLDEDT
-604 RGADRYHASSNL
+604 RGADKYHASSNL
-616 YASYAM
+616 YAGYAM
-622 ITLPFEKLTISG
+622 FTLPFEKLTISG
-634 GVRLEQNS
+634 GIRLEQNA
-642 QVLTSADITGTPIKA
+642 QVLTSADITGIPITA
-657 SLDSLVF
+657 TLDSLVF
-664 LPSINVSYT
+664 LPSVNVSYA
-673 LSKKTMLRAAYG
+673 LNKKTTVRAAYG

-720 NSNADIRIEHYPSN
+720 NSNADLRIEHYPSN

-794 RILQNLTVVANASFI
+794 RILQNVTVVANASFI

-818 GVASGLNPNR
+818 GLASGLNPNR
-828 PMVGQSPYII
+828 PMVGQSPYIV

-843 YDNDSTGWQV
+843 YDNDSLGWQI

-884 ITITKSFKNGFS
+884 IAITKSFKNGFS
-896 VRAGVQDILK
+896 VRAGVQDVLK

-951 QTQKR
+951 ASTGK

>member
-1 MKMNIQ
+1 MNDQMK
-7 INKTAI
+7 KKSI
-13 LFLLLFTCLT
+13 LFLLFLSCLS
-23 VGAQTII
+23 VSAQTII
-30 KGTVLNTSAEPIVGS
+30 KGTVLNSSAEPVVGA
-45 IIMVEGTAFGAA
+45 IIIVEGTSFGAA
-57 SNAFGEYRIDVKT
+57 SNAFGEYNINVKNG
-70 AGNYSLEVKAIS
+70 GNYTIEVKAIS
-82 YATQKISGIEVAT
+82 YATQKISGIEVAS
-95 GKELKVD
+95 GKEIKAD
-102 IILQSESFM
+102 IVLQSESFM

-120 FRKTSSEAAVI
+120 FRKTSTEAAVI

-189 NGILVP
+189 NGVLVP

-245 YNTSLDVSMA
+245 YQTSLDVSMS

-266 FLSNVNSKS
+266 FLSNVNSSS

-288 SIFPANISS
+288 ADFPS
-297 NISDEEARKL
+297 NVRNATTEEERRAL
-307 SLALPNTWGYESET
+307 SLALPNSWGYESGT

-343 GNFTAISY
+343 GNYTAISY

-364 YNVFDAATQVSDTVF
+364 YNVYDEVTQASDTVF

-455 HELFNGK
+455 HELFKGK
-462 GNLNWALGY
+462 GSLNWALGY
-471 AQTRRDDPDWK
+471 AQTRRNDPDWK

-502 TVAQPFYSGRL
+502 TVAQPFFSGRL
-513 FMSLKED
+513 FMNLKED
-520 VRSYAANYEHKL
+520 VRTYAANYEHKL
-532 KQLNSD
+532 KQLNTD
-538 KEKPKFAT
+538 K
-546 VKAGFYI
+546 
-553 EDKDRDFGSRNL
+553 
-565 GYVIDAFN
+565 
-573 FDWNKDTTSI
+573 
-583 ANILAPSNMQD
+583 
-594 STGFTLGEDT
+594 
-604 RGADRYHASSNL
+604 
-616 YASYAM
+616 
-622 ITLPFEKLTISG
+622 
-634 GVRLEQNS
+634 
-642 QVLTSADITGTPIKA
+642 
-657 SLDSLVF
+657 
-664 LPSINVSYT
+664 
-673 LSKKTMLRAAYG
+673 
-685 KTVNRPE
+685 
-692 FRELAPFSF
+692 
-701 YDFENNFIN
+701 
-710 TGNPNLTFAT
+710 
-720 NSNADIRIEHYPSN
+720 
-734 TEYLSA
+734 
-740 ALFYKEFNNPIEPY
+740 
-754 FVPGVGSGGT
+754 
-764 RSFAPGNAL
+764 
-773 GATSYGVEFDIR
+773 
-785 KSLKEMTAN
+785 
-794 RILQNLTVVANASFI
+794 
-809 KSDIQVSAE
+809 
-818 GVASGLNPNR
+818 
-828 PMVGQSPYII
+828 
-838 NGGLY
+838 
-843 YDNDSTGWQV
+843 
-853 TVLYNRIGP
+853 
-862 RVTIVGIPDIPEVY
+862 
-876 EMSRDMLD
+876 
-884 ITITKSFKNGFS
+884 
-896 VRAGVQDILK
+896 
-906 QDFVFLQDANQDG
+906 
-919 KLSRA
+919 
-924 NDQRLQYFNRGNYWS
+924 
-939 VTLSYKFREDVK
+939 
-951 QTQKR
+951 
-956 K
+956 

>member
-1 MKMNIQ
+1 MKKIS
-7 INKTAI
+7 I
-13 LFLLLFTCLT
+13 LFVSVLLSNF
-23 VGAQTII
+23 AISQSII
-30 KGTVLNTSAEPIVGS
+30 KGTVLNSSAEPVVGA
-45 IIMVEGTAFGAA
+45 IIIVEGTSFGAA
-57 SNAFGEYRIDVKT
+57 SNAFGEYSIDVKNGGKFT
-70 AGNYSLEVKAIS
+70 VEIKAIS
-82 YATQKISGIEVAT
+82 FATQKISGIEVAS
-95 GKELKVD
+95 GKQVKVD
-102 IILQSESFM
+102 IVLQPESFM

-120 FRKTSSEAAVI
+120 FRKTSTEAAVI

-189 NGILVP
+189 NGVLVP

-245 YNTSLDVSMA
+245 YKTSLDVSIA

-266 FLSNVNSKS
+266 FLSNVNSSS

-288 SIFPANISS
+288 SDFPSYIPYANTEAERSAARAISRS
-297 NISDEEARKL
+297 
-307 SLALPNTWGYESET
+307 LPNSWGYETGT

-335 FQTEKVQF
+335 FQTDKVQF

-364 YNVFDAATQVSDTVF
+364 YNSFDETTQQSDTIY
-379 SFDDMIYQKNANVGV
+379 SFDDMIYQKNANVGL

-399 IKTDK
+399 MKTDK

-437 YSFRYTERRMY
+437 YSYRYTERRMY

-462 GNLNWALGY
+462 GSFNWALGY
-471 AQTRRDDPDWK
+471 AQTRRNDPDWR

-490 DGSDENFHAYFT
+490 DGSDENFHAYIPNN
-502 TVAQPFYSGRL
+502 AQPFFAGRL
-513 FMSLKED
+513 FMNLKED
-520 VRSYAANYEHKL
+520 VRTYTANYEHKL
-532 KQLNSD
+532 MQLNTD
-538 KEKPKFAT
+538 KEKPRFAT
-546 VKAGFYI
+546 IKTGFYI

-565 GYVIDAFN
+565 GNITSNVFY
-573 FDWNKDTTSI
+573 FDLSKDTTSI
-583 ANILAPSNMQD
+583 ENILAPSNMAD
-594 STGFTLGEDT
+594 STGFSIGEST
-604 RGADRYHASSNL
+604 SGADRYHASSNL
-616 YASYAM
+616 YAGYAM
-622 ITLPFEKLTISG
+622 LTLPFEKLTFSG
-634 GVRLEQNS
+634 GIRLEQNE

-673 LSKKTMLRAAYG
+673 LTKKTTLRAAFG

-692 FRELAPFSF
+692 FRELAPFTF

-710 TGNPNLTFAT
+710 SGNPNLTFST
-720 NSNADIRIEHYPSN
+720 NNNADIRIEHYPSS

-764 RSFAPGNAL
+764 RSFSPGNAL

-785 KSLKEMTAN
+785 KSMKEMTSM
-794 RILQNLTVVANASFI
+794 RFLQNLTMVANASFI
-809 KSDIQVSAE
+809 KSDIQVSAD

-843 YDNDSTGWQV
+843 YDNDSTGWQI

-862 RVTIVGIPDIPEVY
+862 RVTIVGVPGNPEVY

-884 ITITKSFKNGFS
+884 IAITKSFKNGFS
-896 VRAGVQDILK
+896 VRAGVQDVLK
-906 QDFVFLQDANQDG
+906 QDFVFLQDANNDG
-919 KLSRA
+919 ILSRA

-951 QTQKR
+951 ATKGR
-956 K
+956 R

>member
-1 MKMNIQ
+1 MNDQMK
-7 INKTAI
+7 KKSI
-13 LFLLLFTCLT
+13 LFLLFLSCLS
-23 VGAQTII
+23 VSAQTVI
-30 KGTVLNTSAEPIVGS
+30 KGTVLNSSAEPVVGA
-45 IIMVEGTAFGAA
+45 IIIVEGTSFGAA
-57 SNAFGEYRIDVKT
+57 SNAFGEYSIDVKNGGKFT
-70 AGNYSLEVKAIS
+70 VEIKAIS
-82 YATQKISGIEVAT
+82 FATQKISGIEVAS
-95 GKELKVD
+95 GKQVKVD
-102 IILQSESFM
+102 IVLQPESFM

-120 FRKTSSEAAVI
+120 FRKTSTEASVI

-189 NGILVP
+189 NGVLVP

-245 YNTSLDVSMA
+245 YKTSLDVSLA

-266 FLSNVNSKS
+266 FLSNVNSPS

-288 SIFPANISS
+288 SDFPTNVRNATTDAERRI
-297 NISDEEARKL
+297 L
-307 SLALPNTWGYESET
+307 SLALPNTWGYESGT

-335 FQTEKVQF
+335 FQTDKVQF

-351 SRTAQRQNSHRLD
+351 SRTAQRQNSNRLD
-364 YNVFDAATQVSDTVF
+364 YNVYDEATQLSDTVF
-379 SFDDMIYQKNANVGV
+379 SFEDMIYQKNANVGV

-399 IKTDK
+399 MKTDK

-462 GNLNWALGY
+462 GSFNWALGY
-471 AQTRRDDPDWK
+471 AQTRRNDPDWK

-502 TVAQPFYSGRL
+502 TVAQPFFSGRL
-513 FMSLKED
+513 FMGLKED
-520 VRSYAANYEHKL
+520 VRTYVANYEHKL
-532 KQLNSD
+532 KQMNTD
-538 KEKPKFAT
+538 KEKPRFAT
-546 VKAGFYI
+546 IKTGFYI

-565 GYVIDAFN
+565 GYVINAFD

-583 ANILAPSNMQD
+583 GNILSPENMAD
-594 STGFTLGEDT
+594 STGFLLDEDT
-604 RGADRYHASSNL
+604 RGADKYHASSNL
-616 YASYAM
+616 YAGYAM
-622 ITLPFEKLTISG
+622 LTLPFEKLTISG
-634 GVRLEQNS
+634 GIRLEQNA
-642 QVLTSADITGTPIKA
+642 QVLTSADITGTPIEA

-664 LPSINVSYT
+664 LPSVNVSYT
-673 LSKKTMLRAAYG
+673 LTKKTTLRAAYG

-710 TGNPNLTFAT
+710 SGNPNLTFAT

-785 KSLKEMTAN
+785 KSLKEMTTIPVI
-794 RILQNLTVVANASFI
+794 RNLTLVANASFI
-809 KSDIQVSAE
+809 KSEIKVSAE
-818 GVASGLNPNR
+818 GVASGLNSNR

-843 YDNDSTGWQV
+843 YDNDSTGWQI

-884 ITITKSFKNGFS
+884 IAITKSFKNGFS
-896 VRAGVQDILK
+896 IRAGVQDLLK

-919 KLSRA
+919 VLSRE
-924 NDQRLQYFNRGNYWS
+924 NDQRLQYFNRGSYWS

-951 QTQKR
+951 ATKGR
-956 K
+956 R

>member
-1 MKMNIQ
+1 MNGQMK
-7 INKTAI
+7 KTSV
-13 LFLLLFTCLT
+13 LFLLVLTCLT
-23 VGAQTII
+23 AGAQTII
-30 KGTVLNTSAEPIVGS
+30 KGTVLNSSAEPIVGA
-45 IIMVEGTAFGAA
+45 IIMVDGTAFGAA

-70 AGNYSLEVKAIS
+70 GGNYSLEVKAIS
-82 YATQKISGIEVAT
+82 YATQKISGIEIAS
-95 GKELKVD
+95 GKELKAD
-102 IILQSESFM
+102 IVLQSESFM

-189 NGILVP
+189 NGVLVP

-245 YNTSLDVSMA
+245 YKTSLDVSLA

-266 FLSNVNSKS
+266 ILSNVNSSS
-275 EALGFDNGTRDLP
+275 EAFGFDNGTRDLP
-288 SIFPANISS
+288 SVFPDNINSLEQE
-297 NISDEEARKL
+297 DARPL
-307 SLALPNTWGYESET
+307 SRALANTWGYESET

-329 VSFGKR
+329 ISFGKR
-335 FQTEKVQF
+335 FQTEKIQF

-351 SRTAQRQNSHRLD
+351 SRTAQRQNSRRLD
-364 YNVFDAATQVSDTVF
+364 YNVFDEATQVSDTVF
-379 SFDDMIYQKNANVGV
+379 SFEDMIYQKNANVGV

-399 IKTDK
+399 MKTDK

-429 EEGNYRQE
+429 EEGNERRE

-448 NTQLTGT
+448 NTQLVGT
-455 HELFNGK
+455 HELFKGK
-462 GNLNWALGY
+462 GSLNWVLGY
-471 AQTRRDDPDWK
+471 AQTRRNDPDWR
-482 RIRYTRPL
+482 RIRYTRAFDDPN
-490 DGSDENFHAYFT
+490 GSFHAYFPPQ
-502 TVAQPFYSGRL
+502 AQPFYAGRL
-513 FMSLKED
+513 FMNLKED
-520 VRSYAANYEHKL
+520 VRTYAANYEHKI

-538 KEKPKFAT
+538 KEKPRFAT
-546 VKAGFYI
+546 LKAGFYI

-565 GYVIDAFN
+565 GMVIRPSY
-573 FDWNKDTTSI
+573 FDWNKDTTSL
-583 ANILAPSNMQD
+583 ATILAPENMLD
-594 STGFTLGEDT
+594 STGFSIGEDT
-604 RGADRYHASSNL
+604 RGADKYHASSNL
-616 YASYAM
+616 YAGYAM
-622 ITLPFEKLTISG
+622 LTLPFEKLTVSG

-642 QVLTSADITGTPIKA
+642 QVLTSADITGTPIVA
-657 SLDSLVF
+657 TLDSLIF

-673 LSKKTMLRAAYG
+673 LSKKTTLRGAYG

-710 TGNPNLTFAT
+710 SGNPNLTFAT
-720 NSNADIRIEHYPSN
+720 NSNADLRIEHYPSN

-740 ALFYKEFNNPIEPY
+740 AVFYKEFNNPIEPY

-794 RILQNLTVVANASFI
+794 RILQNLTLVANASFI

-843 YDNDSTGWQV
+843 YDNDSLGWQI

-884 ITITKSFKNGFS
+884 IAITKSFKNGFS
-896 VRAGVQDILK
+896 VRAGVQDVLK

-951 QTQKR
+951 QTQK
-956 K
+956 KK